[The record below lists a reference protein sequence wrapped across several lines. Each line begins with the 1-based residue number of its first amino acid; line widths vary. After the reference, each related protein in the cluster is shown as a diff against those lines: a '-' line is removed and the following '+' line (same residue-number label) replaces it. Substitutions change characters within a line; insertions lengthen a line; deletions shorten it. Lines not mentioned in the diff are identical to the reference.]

1 MNQNSVFGISGAMK
15 KGIVVSR
22 SLDSANPEAR
32 IEGQTDCL
40 DPLLESQLTVI
51 ATLAQHSFGVDTV
64 LLSVPGTEGLWI
76 NSESESASGH
86 FTYRDVNTHGQ
97 SNCSDR
103 ICVIEDTLNVPAFSE
118 VFLISDYS
126 ETRFYAEL
134 AVSAPNGVQI
144 ALVRLIHSQ
153 PKRFGEQPRKMF
165 QLLGNI
171 ISNTLQNQVPRQ
183 QPSIE
188 TPSLVQSISQT
199 QDLFLNST
207 DCKPAYNHL
216 LKNIL
221 SLTNSQ
227 MGLIGEVRQ
236 NQQGEFSLKIL
247 ALSGEPQCPH
257 GIALLQGIQNE
268 GMVFKQLDNLLGAA
282 VSRGKVVISKN
293 VAADSKQVGL
303 PKGHPAMTTYMGIP
317 VFSGQSVTGLIGL
330 ANRPEGYTE
339 KLAEEL
345 RPLSQAVGM
354 LVERQKLHVEKV
366 HSIRRMER
374 ARNYDHLTCLPSG
387 PMLTK
392 LFRREVRET
401 IKWARKLSVCMID
414 IDDFKRINDQY
425 GHAIGD
431 EILKTIAGRL
441 KRAVRSKDLV
451 AKLRGDE
458 FLVTLRGMDSPS
470 VYRRLLDVISEPI
483 TISNQAF
490 VLSASMGVTVYPQDQ
505 SEPDTLLRHSSHALY
520 EAKDSGKGRF
530 VTFDVSVHQ
539 ARQERIRILEDI
551 ESSLERSHF
560 QLFYQP
566 KINFRSG
573 IVEGFEALIR
583 WNHPKHGL
591 LMPNEFLGATELTKY
606 ESLLGDFVI
615 RTALSALQ
623 QFEANHQN
631 YTISIN
637 ISPNHFLDSNFV
649 SALQAHLRGCS
660 TQLRRRLVLEVLEST
675 AMEDLGT
682 AKNTVK
688 ACHALGVMV
697 SLDDFGTGFS
707 SLTYFRD
714 LPVDEIKIDKS
725 FVIGMLD
732 NPSDRVIVESII
744 SLSKRFNRRVV
755 AEGVETKAL
764 AQELR
769 GLNCDFGQGYYFSV
783 PRPLEQ
789 AIAWADPFSAPLFKN
804 EMQ

>member
-1 MNQNSVFGISGAMK
+1 MK

-22 SLDSANPEAR
+22 SHGSAHPGAEVT
-32 IEGQTDCL
+32 GQTDSL
-40 DPLLESQLTVI
+40 DPSLKSQLTVI

-64 LLSVPGTEGLWI
+64 SLSVPGTLGLGI
-76 NSESESASGH
+76 KSEPELP
-86 FTYRDVNTHGQ
+86 NGQ
-97 SNCSDR
+97 SSCFDR
-103 ICVIEDTLNVPAFSE
+103 VCVIEDALKDPAFSE
-118 VFLISDYS
+118 ALLIPDYS
-126 ETRFYAEL
+126 DTRFYAEL
-134 AVSAPNGVQI
+134 AVRAPNDLQI
-144 ALVRLIHSQ
+144 ALICLMHSQ
-153 PKRFGEQPRKMF
+153 PKRFGELERKMF
-165 QLLGNI
+165 QLFGSI
-171 ISNTLQNQVPRQ
+171 IRNALANQTRRQ

-207 DCKPAYNHL
+207 DCKSACNHL
-216 LKNIL
+216 LRNIL

-236 NQQGEFSLKIL
+236 NPLGESSLKLL

-257 GIALLQGIQNE
+257 GIALLQGIRNE
-268 GMVFKQLDNLLGAA
+268 GMVFKHLDNLLGAA
-282 VSRGKVVISKN
+282 VSQGKVVISKN
-293 VAADSKQVGL
+293 VTAESKHGGL

-317 VFSGQSVTGLIGL
+317 VFSGQSVIGLIGL
-330 ANRPEGYTE
+330 ADRPEGYTE
-339 KLAEEL
+339 KLADEL
-345 RPLSQAVGM
+345 RPLSQTVGM
-354 LVERQKLHVEKV
+354 LVERHRLHAEKV
-366 HSIRRMER
+366 RSNRRVER

-401 IKWARKLSVCMID
+401 IKWRRKLSVCMID
-414 IDDFKRINDQY
+414 IDDFKHINDQY

-431 EILKTIAGRL
+431 DVLKTIAIRL
-441 KRAVRSKDLV
+441 KRALRSKDLV

-458 FLVTLRGMDSPS
+458 FLVTLRGIDSPS
-470 VYRRLLDVISEPI
+470 IYRRLLDVISEPI
-483 TISNQAF
+483 TSSTQTL
-490 VLSASMGVTVYPQDQ
+490 VLSASMGVTVYPHDQ
-505 SEPDTLLRHSSHALY
+505 SEPDILLRHASHALY
-520 EAKDSGKGRF
+520 DAKESGKGQF

-551 ESSLERSHF
+551 ESSLERSQF

-583 WNHPKHGL
+583 WNHPEHGL

-606 ESLLGDFVI
+606 ESILGDFVI

-631 YTISIN
+631 YTVSIN
-637 ISPNHFLDSNFV
+637 ISPHHFLNNNFISV
-649 SALQAHLRGCS
+649 LQAHLRGCS

-675 AMEDLGT
+675 AIEDVGT

-688 ACHALGVMV
+688 ACQALGVTV

-725 FVIGMLD
+725 FVIGMLE

-769 GLNCDFGQGYYFSV
+769 GLNCDFGQGYYFSA
-783 PRPLEQ
+783 PQPLEQ
-789 AIAWADPFSAPLFKN
+789 AIAWADRFSNPLFKN
-804 EMQ
+804 GMQ